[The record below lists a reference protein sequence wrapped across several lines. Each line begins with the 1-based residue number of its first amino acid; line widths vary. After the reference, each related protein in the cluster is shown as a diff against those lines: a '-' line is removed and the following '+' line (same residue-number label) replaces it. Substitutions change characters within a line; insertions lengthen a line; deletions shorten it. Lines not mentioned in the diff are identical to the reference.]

1 MNYVHDII
9 NITIKSSFTS
19 SWFNILKLNFYGP
32 NPTMTV
38 LISSNSDFSVD
49 NY

>member
-1 MNYVHDII
+1 MI
-9 NITIKSSFTS
+9 NIIIKSS
-19 SWFNILKLNFYGP
+19 FNILKLNFYGP

-38 LISSNSDFSVD
+38 LINFISDFNVH